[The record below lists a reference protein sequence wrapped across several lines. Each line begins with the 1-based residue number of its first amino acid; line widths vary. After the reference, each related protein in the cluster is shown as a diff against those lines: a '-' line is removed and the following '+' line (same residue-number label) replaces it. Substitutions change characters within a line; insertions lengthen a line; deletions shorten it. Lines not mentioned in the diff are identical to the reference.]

1 MNLSFSTSIESKC
14 SIIRLCGNILSD
26 ADADTLAEHIDT
38 MTNWQIIF
46 DLSDLNHINS
56 SGISTFV
63 KTMTKCR
70 INQGDLLISN
80 PNKNIFQLFEITK
93 MNEVFS
99 IHDSNESALNQFN

>member
-1 MNLSFSTSIESKC
+1 MNLSFSTSIESKY

-26 ADADTLAEHIDT
+26 ADVDALSEHIDT
-38 MTNWQIIF
+38 MTNWNIIF

-56 SGISTFV
+56 SGISVFV

-99 IHDSNESALNQFN
+99 VHDSNESALNKFK